1 MYIKQLLNAKPKSLL
16 LYLPIP
22 LGFLGLMVINY
33 LAIKLLNLDVN
44 QIIKTEIAERGVNRV
59 FVENMLPFVV
69 GIVLLFVWVRYLH
82 KQTILSLTT
91 SRRKVDW
98 GRIFFSFFIWSL
110 FTIGST
116 VALYYINPQD
126 FQLNF
131 KPLPFLILVVL
142 AGLLIPIQT
151 SFEEY
156 LFRGYIMQGLGLA
169 TRKKIIPLLVTSF
182 MFGMMHIANPEVEKM
197 GSIILIYYVGTG
209 LFLGIIT
216 LMDEGMELALGFH
229 AANNLVGALL
239 ITSDWSAFQTDSIL
253 KDTATP
259 SAGIDVLLPVFIVF
273 PLLLFIFS
281 KKYKWTNWKDKLA
294 GNIVLDSPNSIV
306 NIENHV

>member
-1 MYIKQLLNAKPKSLL
+1 MYIQQLLHSKPKSLL

-22 LGFLGLMVINY
+22 LGFLGLMVLNY
-33 LAIKLLNLDVN
+33 LVIKLLKLDVN
-44 QIIKTEIAERGVNRV
+44 QIIKTEIAEKGVNQV
-59 FVENMLPFVV
+59 FAENMLPFVV
-69 GIVLLFVWVRYLH
+69 GIVVLFIWVRYLH
-82 KQTILSLTT
+82 KQTIRSLTT
-91 SRRKVDW
+91 SRIKVDW
-98 GRIFFSFFIWSL
+98 SRIFFSFFVWSL
-110 FTIGST
+110 FTVAST

-126 FQLNF
+126 FQFNF
-131 KPLPFLILVVL
+131 KPLPFLILVIL
-142 AGLLIPIQT
+142 ASLLIPIQT

-156 LFRGYIMQGLGLA
+156 LFRGYMMQGIGLA

-182 MFGMMHIANPEVEKM
+182 MFGMMHIANPEIEKM
-197 GSIILIYYVGTG
+197 GNIILIYYIGTG

-259 SAGIDVLLPVFIVF
+259 SAGLDVLLPVFIVF

-281 KKYKWTNWKDKLA
+281 KKYKWTNWREKLA
-294 GNIVLDSPNSIV
+294 GNIVLDTPQSIV
-306 NIENHV
+306 NTQNHE

>member
-1 MYIKQLLNAKPKSLL
+1 MYIKQLLNSKPKSLL

-22 LGFLGLMVINY
+22 LGFLGLMVLNY
-33 LAIKLLNLDVN
+33 LVIKLLKLDVN
-44 QIIKTEIAERGVNRV
+44 QIIKTEIAEKGVNQV

-82 KQTILSLTT
+82 KQTIRSLTT
-91 SRRKVDW
+91 SRNTIDW
-98 GRIFFSFFIWSL
+98 SRIFFSFFLWSS

-116 VALYYINPQD
+116 VALYYSNPQD
-126 FQLNF
+126 YQLNF

-142 AGLLIPIQT
+142 ASLLIPIQT

-156 LFRGYIMQGLGLA
+156 LFRGYMMQGIGLA

-197 GSIILIYYVGTG
+197 GNVILIYYIGTG

-216 LMDEGMELALGFH
+216 LMDEGLELALGFH

-259 SAGIDVLLPVFIVF
+259 SAGLDVLLPVFIVF

-281 KKYKWTNWKDKLA
+281 KKYKWSNWRDKLA
-294 GNIVLDSPNSIV
+294 GNIVLDAPQTIV
-306 NIENHV
+306 NSKYHE